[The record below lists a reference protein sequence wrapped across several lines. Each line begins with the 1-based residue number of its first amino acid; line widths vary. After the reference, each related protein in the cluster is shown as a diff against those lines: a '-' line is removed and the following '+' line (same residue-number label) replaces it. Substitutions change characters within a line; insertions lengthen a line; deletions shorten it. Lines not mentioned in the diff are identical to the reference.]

1 MGSCAKGSHS
11 AAQGF
16 DASRRDESNKAA
28 RARETWHSPSQGYFI
43 IWGTET
49 CSQNGDH
56 SLRSRTDRERAPTTK
71 ICAAIR
77 GVPRVRTQPHRA
89 ATHRGV
95 TSRTKQRAHKKAW
108 HSPSQGYFIILGTK
122 TCSQNGDHY
131 LHSRAHRE
139 RAPTTKIC
147 AVNRGVVR
155 QGFTLSRT
163 RPRRTVPRRLVR
175 ALLCSA
181 RHSAMRRG
189 LVWLSVSRW
198 RAATRVVIR
207 AKRLKHSVRGVWHS
221 SIPTPKLLPKRHPV
235 FWRRG

>member
-1 MGSCAKGSHS
+1 MRQFAKPRVKAPPSN
-11 AAQGF
+11 AQGR
-16 DASRRDESNKAA
+16 DVSRRAESIKAA
-28 RARETWHSPSQGYFI
+28 RAYRKTWHSPSHGYCI
-43 IWGTET
+43 ILGTET

-122 TCSQNGDHY
+122 TCSQNGDHC
-131 LHSRAHRE
+131 LHSTAHRE

-147 AVNRGVVR
+147 AVNRWVVR
-155 QGFTLSRT
+155 
-163 RPRRTVPRRLVR
+163 
-175 ALLCSA
+175 
-181 RHSAMRRG
+181 
-189 LVWLSVSRW
+189 
-198 RAATRVVIR
+198 
-207 AKRLKHSVRGVWHS
+207 
-221 SIPTPKLLPKRHPV
+221 
-235 FWRRG
+235 

>member
-1 MGSCAKGSHS
+1 MIARRRRKSARQCAGSCAKGSHS
-11 AAQGF
+11 AAQGR
-16 DASRRDESNKAA
+16 DASRRNESNKAA
-28 RARETWHSPSQGYFI
+28 RAPETWQSPSHWYFI
-43 IWGTET
+43 LSGTET

-56 SLRSRTDRERAPTTK
+56 CLRSRTQRERAPTTK
-71 ICAAIR
+71 VCAAIR
-77 GVPRVRTQPHRA
+77 GVVR
-89 ATHRGV
+89 
-95 TSRTKQRAHKKAW
+95 K
-108 HSPSQGYFIILGTK
+108 
-122 TCSQNGDHY
+122 
-131 LHSRAHRE
+131 
-139 RAPTTKIC
+139 
-147 AVNRGVVR
+147 
-155 QGFTLSRT
+155 GFTLSRT

-207 AKRLKHSVRGVWHS
+207 AKRLTHSVRGVWHS